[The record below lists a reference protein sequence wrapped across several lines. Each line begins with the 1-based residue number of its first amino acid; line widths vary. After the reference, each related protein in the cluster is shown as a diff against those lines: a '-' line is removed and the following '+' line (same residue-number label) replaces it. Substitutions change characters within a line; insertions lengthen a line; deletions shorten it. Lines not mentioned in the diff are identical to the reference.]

1 MKADIQSTSA
11 HPTFP
16 TSAHLL
22 ADPLAHSAYNQPS
35 AYSQLTQR
43 ELAESHQSKA
53 AKQQILAYFAAL
65 NTGDFLASA
74 ELFAEDG
81 QLLPPFE
88 SAIVGQA
95 AIAEYLKAEAKGM
108 QAVVQSVDAQP
119 LSETTQMMTQ
129 IQVIGQVQAPL
140 FVVNVGWLFVV
151 NERSEI
157 VSLKIKLLAALKDL
171 LHLKR

>member
-1 MKADIQSTSA
+1 MKADIQ
-11 HPTFP
+11 PTPSLFNSP
-16 TSAHLL
+16 T
-22 ADPLAHSAYNQPS
+22 ADQPT
-35 AYSQLTQR
+35 AR
-43 ELAESHQSKA
+43 ELAESDRLKV
-53 AKQQILAYFAAL
+53 AKQQVSAYFTAL
-65 NTGDFLASA
+65 NAGDFSASA

-88 SAIVGQA
+88 SAIVGRA

-119 LSETTQMMTQ
+119 LPEMTHL
-129 IQVIGQVQAPL
+129 QVVGQVQAPL
-140 FVVNVGWLFVV
+140 FVVNVGWRFVV